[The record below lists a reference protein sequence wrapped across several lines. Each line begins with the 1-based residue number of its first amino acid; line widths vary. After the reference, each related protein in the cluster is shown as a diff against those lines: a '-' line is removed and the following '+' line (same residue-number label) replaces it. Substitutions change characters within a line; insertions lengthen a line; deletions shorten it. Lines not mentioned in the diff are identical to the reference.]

1 MDKKKKHSKSSNNLT
16 ILIRKNEEKLPTE
29 EQRNNIAIINQSS
42 LDTFQLSIR
51 FNDIINRY
59 DQLEA
64 KINKPN
70 HTST

>member
-64 KINKPN
+64 QINKSN